1 LKEVKNKMRRPLSQ
15 CPVCGGQ
22 LEPVKLK
29 CVSCNVS
36 LEGNLPASRLALLS
50 SEQQQFVEVFL
61 ITRGNIKEVER
72 ELGISYPTVRK
83 KLDEVI
89 QALGHA
95 PQPERIKRE
104 EILDAIDKGEISV
117 KEGITLLKGG
127 SK

>member
-1 LKEVKNKMRRPLSQ
+1 MRRPLSQ

-22 LEPVKLK
+22 LEPIKLK
-29 CVSCNVS
+29 CTLCNVT

-95 PQPERIKRE
+95 PQPERMKRE

-117 KEGITLLKGG
+117 KEGIALLKGG
-127 SK
+127 SI